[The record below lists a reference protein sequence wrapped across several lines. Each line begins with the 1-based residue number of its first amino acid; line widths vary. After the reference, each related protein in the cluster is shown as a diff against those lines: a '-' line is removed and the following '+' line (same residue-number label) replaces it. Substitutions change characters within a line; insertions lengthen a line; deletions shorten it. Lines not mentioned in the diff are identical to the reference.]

1 MSDQS
6 DQSIAPAAPPSDR
19 TQVHRQPSRG
29 LYDAVTIH
37 NFLDAI
43 LIGHIGFNDPG
54 HGFVCVIPTLIAR
67 IGDEVLFHTLR
78 ISRLAE
84 AARVGEI
91 CISAMI
97 EDGVVLAK
105 SAFHHSMNYRSV
117 ISFGRAREIVEP
129 QEKDA
134 AMFAFTE
141 KVTPG
146 RWPDIRAPNAKELA
160 MTSIFALSLAEA
172 SAKQRQGGPTP
183 EPEDDHYPAPIGVI
197 PLSRVEGAFI
207 PADQI

>member
-1 MSDQS
+1 MSDQP
-6 DQSIAPAAPPSDR
+6 IATALPPTGR
-19 TQVHRQPSRG
+19 TQVHRQPARG
-29 LYDAVTIH
+29 NYDPATIH
-37 NFLDAI
+37 QFLDAI

-84 AARVGEI
+84 AARAGEI

-97 EDGVVLAK
+97 EDGLVLAK

-117 ISFGRAREIVEP
+117 IVFGQAREILDP

-146 RWPDIRAPNAKELA
+146 RWPDIRPPNPKELA
-160 MTSIFALSLAEA
+160 MTSIFAVSLAEA
-172 SAKQRQGGPTP
+172 SAKQREGGPTLDA
-183 EPEDDHYPAPIGVI
+183 EDDHFPAPIGVI
-197 PLSRVEGAFI
+197 PLSRVEGDFI
-207 PADQI
+207 PADQL

>member
-1 MSDQS
+1 MSNP
-6 DQSIAPAAPPSDR
+6 SIAPAAPPSVR
-19 TQVHRQPSRG
+19 TQVRRQPSRG
-29 LYDAVTIH
+29 NYDPATIH
-37 NFLDAI
+37 AFLDAI
-43 LIGHIGFNDPG
+43 LIGHIGFNDPKD
-54 HGFVCVIPTLIAR
+54 GFVCVIPTLIAR

-84 AARVGEI
+84 AARAGEI

-97 EDGVVLAK
+97 EDGLVLAK

-117 ISFGRAREIVEP
+117 IAFGRAREIVGA

-146 RWPDIRAPNAKELA
+146 RWPDIRAPNEKELA
-160 MTSIFALSLAEA
+160 MTSIFGLSLSEA
-172 SAKQRQGGPTP
+172 SAKQRQGGPTLDA
-183 EPEDDHYPAPIGVI
+183 EDDHFPAPIGVI
-197 PLSRVEGAFI
+197 PLTRVQGEFV